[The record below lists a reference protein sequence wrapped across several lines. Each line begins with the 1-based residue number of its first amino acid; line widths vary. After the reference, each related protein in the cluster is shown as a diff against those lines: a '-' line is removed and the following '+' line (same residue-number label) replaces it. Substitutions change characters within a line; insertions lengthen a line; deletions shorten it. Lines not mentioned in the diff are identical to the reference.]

1 MASMVGKMSNST
13 LRRSASRFTSFITG
27 NLPYVPVPTMS
38 WLHFQGMSSLT
49 DNGVCPKWARN
60 FLDGFFLRLLILPR
74 SITTSCSY
82 VVPSICL
89 QRAEREIFELHHDLR

>member
-49 DNGVCPKWARN
+49 DNGACPNSARN

-82 VVPSICL
+82 VVPSIC
-89 QRAEREIFELHHDLR
+89 REPKTEIFELHHDLR